1 MLLQPKL
8 SNIDA
13 FFKTFVLKIWLLMA
27 CLCRT
32 NNNLFTTIYII
43 ANVLKGEKTKR
54 KNKNNKK
61 VNHKK
66 NQILKQQEK

>member
-13 FFKTFVLKIWLLMA
+13 FFKTFVLKIWLLIA

-43 ANVLKGEKTKR
+43 ANVLKGEKPDIKTARKIKSRATTK
-54 KNKNNKK
+54 
-61 VNHKK
+61 
-66 NQILKQQEK
+66 LKQMK